1 MQENQEKIKLYIPQG
16 LNTNKELFKGID
28 QKSLITMA
36 IIFIGLNIP
45 NVLLSIFIIKKP
57 LFTVFY
63 LSICFMLSA
72 MLVVKD
78 SSGVNVLDI
87 LGFFIRFL
95 KTQKRYEYLQKD
107 EWR

>member
-45 NVLLSIFIIKKP
+45 NVLLSIFIRKP
-57 LFTVFY
+57 LFTVLY
-63 LSICFMLSA
+63 LSISFMLSA

-78 SSGVNVLDI
+78 GSGVNVLDI

-95 KTQKRYEYLQKD
+95 KTQKKYEYLQKD